1 MNNNN
6 DILNLFTQWNDALKT
21 GEPKQVVALY
31 EWDATLLPTISNQV
45 RHNHQEIEDYFE
57 QFLELEPRGEI
68 LESNIRR
75 FDDIAINS
83 GVYEFVFKDQSKA
96 VARYTYVYKWN
107 GESWKILEHH
117 SSRMPET

>member
-21 GEPKQVVALY
+21 GEPKQVAALY

-57 QFLELEPRGEI
+57 QFLELEPQGEI

-75 FDDIAINS
+75 FGDIAINS
-83 GVYEFVFKDQSKA
+83 GVYEFIFKDQSKA